1 MISGAKYTAA
11 LLGSILFLT
20 LSASTPALSS
30 DVNAGLSDAD
40 RNVFFF
46 GGRFHSGSF
55 YNSLFVWSLPYDD
68 AFFVGAGYQ
77 QFFYRSSWN
86 FSLGA
91 EIGVGGRIDVNGPA
105 SLEAWGGFV
114 FRHDGVV
121 LFDKFRLSPA
131 LTAGFSMATDTIA
144 SETARA
150 AGVGYEGKLLAY
162 LGPELA
168 VTPLDNPNIEG
179 FLRVQHRSGAFGY
192 IIEGLNG
199 SNAVNLGVRLK
210 F

>member
-1 MISGAKYTAA
+1 MISGAKYAAA

-55 YNSLFVWSLPYDD
+55 YNSLFV
-68 AFFVGAGYQ
+68 
-77 QFFYRSSWN
+77 
-86 FSLGA
+86 
-91 EIGVGGRIDVNGPA
+91 
-105 SLEAWGGFV
+105 

-150 AGVGYEGKLLAY
+150 EGVGYEGKLLAY

-168 VTPLDNPNIEG
+168 VTPLDNPSIEG